1 MMLEKFLKL
10 KEDSI
15 LYTSTIV
22 DEINFRL
29 DEKDRI
35 QFAPLKELG
44 LTCNPI
50 DYINNVENL
59 LNYISDNYSTNV
71 NPERPFLY
79 ELNYNDKLTLQ
90 TFKLS
95 NYNKL
100 SSEVNP
106 KIRNYIFEVVDYF
119 KRNGITNFDGK
130 ITFCFNKKDLF
141 VYLLRVK
148 ENDVD

>member
-1 MMLEKFLKL
+1 MLEKFLKL
-10 KEDSI
+10 EDDSI
-15 LYTSTIV
+15 LYTGAIIE
-22 DEINFRL
+22 EINFRL

-35 QFAPLKELG
+35 LFAPFKELEI
-44 LTCNPI
+44 TSPA

-59 LNYISDNYSTNV
+59 LNYISDNYSTKLNAKL
-71 NPERPFLY
+71 PFLY

-119 KRNGITNFDGK
+119 KRNLITNFDGK

>member
-1 MMLEKFLKL
+1 MLEKFLKL
-10 KEDSI
+10 EEDSI

-35 QFAPLKELG
+35 PFAPFKELG
-44 LTCNPI
+44 IKLPLSFL
-50 DYINNVENL
+50 NL
-59 LNYISDNYSTNV
+59 SEYLLKFTADNYSTKI
-71 NPERPFLY
+71 NPKRPFLY
-79 ELNYNDKLTLQ
+79 ELNYTDKLTLQ

>member
-1 MMLEKFLKL
+1 MLEKFLKL

-35 QFAPLKELG
+35 PFAPFKELA

-59 LNYISDNYSTNV
+59 LNYISDNYSTKL
-71 NPERPFLY
+71 NPDLPLLY